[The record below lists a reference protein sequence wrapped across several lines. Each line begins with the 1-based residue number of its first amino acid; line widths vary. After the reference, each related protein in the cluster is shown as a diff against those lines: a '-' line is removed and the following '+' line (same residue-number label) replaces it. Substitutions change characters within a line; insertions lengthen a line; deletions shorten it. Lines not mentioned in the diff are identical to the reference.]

1 MQVVEKKKQIKIV
14 CLLASPRA
22 NGNSA
27 AIAER
32 FLEKAGCLGAEI
44 QTYSLNTLRYRG
56 CQGCM
61 VCKTKRDSCVLK
73 DDLTKVLNAVRTT
86 DILVVATPVYWC
98 DINAQ
103 LKTFI
108 DRTYSYLV
116 PDYLTNPE
124 PSRLAPGKKL
134 VFILAQGSDEDL
146 YTDIYPRYQIIFK
159 WLGFTDIT
167 LIRACNVRA
176 IDDVK
181 SRDDIMSRAEQAAEY
196 ICAAE

>member
-1 MQVVEKKKQIKIV
+1 MEKEKQMKIV

-22 NGNSA
+22 KGNST

-32 FLEKAGCLGAEI
+32 FLDKAEGHGAEVR
-44 QTYSLNTLRYRG
+44 TFSLNTLTYRG

-61 VCKTKRDSCVLK
+61 VCKTKLDRCVLK
-73 DDLTKVLNAVRTT
+73 DDLAEALDAVRTT
-86 DILVVATPVYWC
+86 DILVIATPVYWC
-98 DINAQ
+98 DVNAQ

-124 PSRLAPGKKL
+124 PSRLSPGKKL
-134 VFILAQGSDEDL
+134 VFILAQGGDEDL

-159 WLGFTDIT
+159 WLGFMDTT
-167 LIRACNVRA
+167 FIRACSVRDM
-176 IDDVK
+176 DDVK
-181 SRDDIMSRAEQAAEY
+181 SRDDIMTSAEQAAER
-196 ICAAE
+196 ICAGH